1 MSDQHL
7 LLAINAAFEAGA
19 VIMKYYGEG
28 FDVEMKEDNTPVT
41 EADQASNGI
50 IESWL
55 LKSGFPV
62 LSEEGLIPS
71 YDERKDWN
79 FWWCVDPLDG
89 TKGFIKKNGE
99 FAISIAL
106 MQGRFPVFGV
116 IFIPERKE
124 IVFNWENEVYLGR
137 LTQSMKT
144 VSEIEAA
151 FNRATGRAETNPYV
165 VLSSRHNEPEKFKW
179 YIQELKEKHPNVEMH
194 QVGSAI
200 KFYQL
205 AIGEANEY
213 PRFQGSMEWDIAAG
227 QAISET
233 LGFEVISHITNAR
246 LAYNKPDLLNEYFT
260 IRKA

>member
-1 MSDQHL
+1 MNDQHL

-41 EADQASNGI
+41 EADQAANAI
-50 IESWL
+50 IELWL
-55 LKSGFPV
+55 SKSGFPV

-71 YDERKDWN
+71 YHERKEWN

-106 MQGRFPVFGV
+106 MQGRFPVFGA
-116 IFIPERKE
+116 IYIPVRKE
-124 IVFNWENEVYLGR
+124 IVFNWENEVYLGG
-137 LTQSMKT
+137 LNQSIKT
-144 VSEIEAA
+144 VSGIEAA
-151 FNRATGRAETNPYV
+151 FNRATIRTETDPYV
-165 VLSSRHNEPEKFKW
+165 VLSSRHNEPEKFQSHIKDL
-179 YIQELKEKHPNVEMH
+179 EENHPNVELH

-233 LGFEVISHITNAR
+233 LGFEVISHATNAR
-246 LAYNKPDLLNEYFT
+246 LAYNKPYLLNEYFT